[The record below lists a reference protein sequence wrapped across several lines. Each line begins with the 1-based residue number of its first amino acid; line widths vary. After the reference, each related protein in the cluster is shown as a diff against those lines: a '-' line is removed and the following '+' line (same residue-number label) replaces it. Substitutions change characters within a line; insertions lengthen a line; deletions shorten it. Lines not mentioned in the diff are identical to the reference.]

1 MDWIAANKDRAAQ
14 HIAGQVIPA
23 QWVEGQDYYFADG
36 TSFEPN
42 EVIVLKRS
50 DGSVKFGLL
59 QKLNE
64 PVEGQAV
71 VLVEIGAEMN
81 SLKTVFVIDIGK
93 LAMDRRGNDI
103 NC

>member
-1 MDWIAANKDRAAQ
+1 MAWIAANKDRAAQ
-14 HIAGQVIPA
+14 HIAGQVVPSH
-23 QWVEGQDYYFADG
+23 WVEGQDYYFAAG
-36 TSFEPN
+36 TSFELN

-64 PVEGQAV
+64 PAEGQAV

-81 SLKTVFVIDIGK
+81 SLKTVLVNDVGK
-93 LAMDRRGNDI
+93 LVMDRRDDDI